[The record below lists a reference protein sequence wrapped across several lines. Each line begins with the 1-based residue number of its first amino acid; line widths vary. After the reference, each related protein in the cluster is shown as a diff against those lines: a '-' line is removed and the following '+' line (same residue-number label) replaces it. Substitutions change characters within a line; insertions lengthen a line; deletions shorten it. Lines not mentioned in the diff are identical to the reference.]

1 MNHSKRNH
9 FRPYALAL
17 ACGLTLSSIA
27 FAANQAA
34 PKSTEAQFK
43 AMDTD
48 GDGRLSPAEHAAGA
62 KKMFDMMDAN
72 KDGKVTAA
80 EMDAA
85 KKLMPGKRM
94 PEDKNMPLSS
104 KEKIKVVDTNGDG
117 ILTAAEHASGSKT
130 MFDRMDAD
138 KNGFLNRLELA
149 AGHAR
154 MLHKQANSNSR

>member
-9 FRPYALAL
+9 FRPYALA
-17 ACGLTLSSIA
+17 CGLVLSSMA
-27 FAANQAA
+27 FAANQAS
-34 PKSTEAQFK
+34 PKTTEPQFK

-48 GDGRLSPAEHAAGA
+48 GDARISPAEHAAGA

-72 KDGKVTAA
+72 KDGNVTAA

-94 PEDKNMPLSS
+94 PEERNMPLSS
-104 KEKIKVVDTNGDG
+104 RDKIKVIDANGDG

-138 KNGFLNRLELA
+138 KNGFLNRGELA

-154 MLHKQANSNSR
+154 MLHKQASSNSR